1 MIRLDEK
8 LRKRNERLMQKLQ
21 AWGELLNAAGW
32 CVAVDWQGSG
42 FWLSENAERDLKAN
56 GDVPPIWLDVMDRV
70 PAELIHHRSE
80 EMLIW
85 SGRSVVSAMPELMIN
100 LSRRESE
107 VLSWLREGKNGP
119 EIAIILGCAIRTVE
133 KHLAN
138 LYQKLGVRNRAAV
151 ILKVS
156 DPIS

>member
-1 MIRLDEK
+1 
-8 LRKRNERLMQKLQ
+8 
-21 AWGELLNAAGW
+21 
-32 CVAVDWQGSG
+32 
-42 FWLSENAERDLKAN
+42 
-56 GDVPPIWLDVMDRV
+56 
-70 PAELIHHRSE
+70 
-80 EMLIW
+80 
-85 SGRSVVSAMPELMIN
+85 MPELMIN